1 LDEIMSA
8 CIAKGWAQRFGG
20 VRKARMMRLLLLLLA
35 FALTVPA
42 AAQDVD
48 PIIASIKALDQASA
62 EYQAVDSAFNERAT
76 SSEAQALRDRA
87 AAVKQS
93 ADDQVTALQ
102 AQLQMVDAR
111 VSQLGP
117 VTPGVVEAPDIRAQR
132 KLLAQQ
138 RSTVD
143 SAIKRGKLLG
153 TEADQL
159 ATEIGQSQADA
170 FSERMS
176 VRTASPV
183 SAAFWGEL
191 FRSLPRDTRRL
202 SGFVKAETGAIAQGA
217 RTGGLAIA
225 LIGIAAALALIFP
238 ARVALRA
245 AGRRYVIE
253 RVPGNRLRRSGLA
266 LWLAT
271 VGTLVPALA
280 AISFVGGLRAGGMIA
295 PPWESLT
302 GRFTWAC
309 VIASLISAL
318 GGALLQRRQPSWR
331 LFPISDEIAAELR
344 PWTFAAAGVT
354 LLSFLLVALRD
365 GMGAS
370 GPAQAAVD
378 AVTALLYIALV
389 LWFLVGAAR
398 LRANY
403 VRDADETR
411 GDQSV
416 VAFLS
421 LATWIV
427 LAMSVVSLLTGYI
440 AFAYFLARF
449 VVWIAV
455 VAASLTLLLMG
466 VDDIC
471 STVFSRDGK
480 VADVFHHGFGMRRS
494 LVDQFGVAL
503 SAVLRLFLILVAAG
517 LVLFPFGSNIPT
529 LFGQISRFA
538 QGVTVGQVTIS
549 PGAILRAFAVL
560 AVALFVVRGIQRW
573 LVNRY
578 LPATEL
584 DAGARNSIAMVAR
597 YTGLILAVL
606 WALASLGIGIERIAL
621 LLSALSVGIGFGL
634 QAITQNFVSGLILL
648 AERPVKIGD
657 WVKIGDQEGDV
668 KRISVRATE
677 IEIADRSTL
686 IVPNSELI
694 TKSIVN
700 KTLADPLGRLQLQ
713 FSVPL
718 GTSVDQVRQMVMTIY
733 EAQPA
738 VLDEPKPSLFIDTI
752 ADGRINFNG
761 FAFVNSPRAVYGTRS
776 DIWFRLLSELPEA
789 GIELGTTP
797 QQVQWIGAA
806 PTGAEG
812 IIGTEQAPKG

>member
-1 LDEIMSA
+1 ML
-8 CIAKGWAQRFGG
+8 R
-20 VRKARMMRLLLLLLA
+20 RLLLLCLVLLA
-35 FALTVPA
+35 APA

-62 EYQAVDSAFNERAT
+62 DYQSIDSAFNERAT
-76 SSEAQALRDRA
+76 SSQADTMKDRA

-93 ADDQVTALQ
+93 AADQVSTLQ
-102 AQLQMVDAR
+102 DQLQLVDAR
-111 VSQLGP
+111 AAQLGP
-117 VTPGVVEAPDIRAQR
+117 VAPGETPDITAQR
-132 KLLAQQ
+132 KLLTQQ
-138 RSTVD
+138 QSMIG

-159 ATEIGQSQADA
+159 ATEIGQTQADA
-170 FSERMS
+170 FSEKMS
-176 VRTASPV
+176 ERVASPLGRQ
-183 SAAFWGEL
+183 FWGPL
-191 FRSLPRDTRRL
+191 IRYLPRDIRRL
-202 SGFVKAETGAIAQGA
+202 SAFFAAEGDAIVQGTK
-217 RTGGLAIA
+217 TGGVPAALLGLVLGLG
-225 LIGIAAALALIFP
+225 LIGPARLAL
-238 ARVALRA
+238 RS

-253 RVPGNRLRRSGLA
+253 RVPGSRIRRSGLA
-266 LWLAT
+266 LWLT
-271 VGTLVPALA
+271 IVGTLVPALA
-280 AISFVGGLRAGGMIA
+280 AVSLITGLRAGGMIA
-295 PPWESLT
+295 Q
-302 GRFTWAC
+302 TWDALATHFE
-309 VIASLISAL
+309 IASLIAALISAL

-331 LFPISDEIAAELR
+331 LIGITDETAHRLR
-344 PWTFAAAGVT
+344 PLTFAASAVT
-354 LLSFLLVALRD
+354 MLSVLLVAVRD

-378 AVTALLYIALV
+378 AVTALLYIGLV
-389 LWFLVGAAR
+389 LGILLSGARAR
-398 LRANY
+398 AQLIRE
-403 VRDADETR
+403 ADEDR
-411 GDQSV
+411 GDQSIM
-416 VAFLS
+416 AFLS
-421 LATWIV
+421 LAAWGV
-427 LAMSVVSLLTGYI
+427 LILSAISLLTGYV
-440 AFAYFLARF
+440 AFSYFLARF
-449 VVWIAV
+449 VIWMAV
-455 VAASLTLLLMG
+455 VAATLYLLLVA

-471 STVFSRDGK
+471 TTVFDRDGR
-480 VADVFHHGFGMRRS
+480 VANAFHHGFGVRRS
-494 LVDQFGVAL
+494 LVDQFGVTL
-503 SAVLRLFLILVAAG
+503 SALLRLLLILLAIGMVSR
-517 LVLFPFGSNIPT
+517 PFGSDVPS
-529 LFGQISRFA
+529 LFSQIATIA
-538 QGVTVGQVTIS
+538 QGVTIGQVTIS
-549 PGAILRAFAVL
+549 PGAILRAAAVL
-560 AVALFVVRGIQRW
+560 AAGLFVVRGIQKW

-657 WVKIGDQEGDV
+657 WVRIGDQEGDV

-677 IEIADRSTL
+677 IQIADRSTL

-700 KTLADPLGRLQLQ
+700 KTLADPLGRIQLQ

-718 GTSVDQVRQMVMTIY
+718 GSDVDEVQRMVMDIY
-733 EAQPA
+733 ERQGA
-738 VLDEPKPSLFIDTI
+738 VLDDPKPSLFIDSI

-776 DIWFRLLSELPEA
+776 DIWFRLLSELPKA

-797 QQVQWIGAA
+797 QQVQWINGV

-812 IIGTEQAPKG
+812 IIGDEAPDPTLHPKD